1 MSDNEVLP
9 AMTND
14 CDEIPKLLKWIEE
27 SDARL
32 VVHMEWAVPVSEAV
46 QESRCGLQWH
56 SYIRVTA
63 TLHPILSS
71 TGAEVVAAVFYW

>member
-1 MSDNEVLP
+1 MKPAAKLSIIASSIVSDDEILP

-46 QESRCGLQWH
+46 QESRCGLQ
-56 SYIRVTA
+56 
-63 TLHPILSS
+63 
-71 TGAEVVAAVFYW
+71 